1 MGVPL
6 VQIDTFQYHPSG
18 GVYPEQLVGAL
29 VTEGI
34 RSEGGHLVNAKGE
47 RFVNELDTR
56 DVVSS
61 SIIKECEEGRGVRTP
76 AGRLGVWLDTPLLD
90 VEHGT
95 GTLDKH
101 FPAMVR
107 QYERYQVDIRK
118 DPVLIYPTLHY
129 QNGGVKIDVKGET
142 PAHNLFVAG
151 EASGGLHGRNRLM
164 GNSLL
169 DLMVFGK
176 RAGQTAAERAKSS
189 QTSSCVIR
197 ADLTHGVASLYAT
210 SLEVNISLLCK
221 EGLKE
226 VETSILAKLSKTQ
239 RTIMNIHEFQA
250 KQLFAQFGI
259 PVPKGKEIKNARAAE
274 KWAAALETSV
284 YVVKA
289 QIHAGG
295 RGKAGGVKLTKNRE
309 EVPGLAQELIGKT
322 LVTHQTGPKGRKVR
336 RLLIEEGAGIEKEL
350 YLSLLVDRDSGFPTF
365 IASTEGGMEIEEVAE
380 HTPEKV
386 LKESIDPAV
395 GFQGYNGRNLAFGLG
410 LPDLEPAVVKPF
422 QQMLDNL
429 YRLFMEK
436 NASLV
441 EINPLVIT
449 TDKRLIALDGKVSFD
464 DNSLYKHPDVQKF
477 RDLHEEEPLEI
488 EAGKNNLNYVK
499 LDGDIGCMVN
509 GAGLAMATMDVIKLA
524 GSEPANFLDVG
535 GGATKETVAAGFRIL
550 LKDKKVKGV
559 FINIFGGI
567 VRCERIAHGVIDA
580 AKEVGIK
587 LPVVVRLQGTN
598 AEEGRKLLAESGL
611 KVEGVADLWEA
622 AQRIVALRKKKK

>member
-1 MGVPL
+1 
-6 VQIDTFQYHPSG
+6 
-18 GVYPEQLVGAL
+18 
-29 VTEGI
+29 
-34 RSEGGHLVNAKGE
+34 
-47 RFVNELDTR
+47 
-56 DVVSS
+56 
-61 SIIKECEEGRGVRTP
+61 
-76 AGRLGVWLDTPLLD
+76 
-90 VEHGT
+90 
-95 GTLDKH
+95 
-101 FPAMVR
+101 
-107 QYERYQVDIRK
+107 
-118 DPVLIYPTLHY
+118 
-129 QNGGVKIDVKGET
+129 
-142 PAHNLFVAG
+142 
-151 EASGGLHGRNRLM
+151 
-164 GNSLL
+164 
-169 DLMVFGK
+169 
-176 RAGQTAAERAKSS
+176 
-189 QTSSCVIR
+189 
-197 ADLTHGVASLYAT
+197 
-210 SLEVNISLLCK
+210 
-221 EGLKE
+221 
-226 VETSILAKLSKTQ
+226 
-239 RTIMNIHEFQA
+239 MNIHEFQA

-259 PVPKGKEIKNARAAE
+259 PVPKGKECKNPRAAE
-274 KWAAALETSV
+274 KWAAALQTPV

-309 EVPGLAQELIGKT
+309 EVPVIAKELIGKT

-336 RLLIEEGAGIEKEL
+336 RLLIEEGAGIAKEL
-350 YLSLLVDRDSGFPTF
+350 YLSLLVDRYTGWPTF
-365 IASTEGGMEIEEVAE
+365 IASTEGGMDIEEVAE

-410 LPDLEPAVVKPF
+410 LPTLEPAVVKPF
-422 QQMLDNL
+422 LQMLENL

-449 TDKRLIALDGKVSFD
+449 TDKRLVALDGKMTFD
-464 DNSLYKHPDVQKF
+464 DNALFKHSDVQAF
-477 RDLHEEEPLEI
+477 RDLNEEEPLEI
-488 EAGKNNLNYVK
+488 EAGKHNLNYVK

-550 LKDKKVKGV
+550 LKDKKVKGI

-580 AKEVGIK
+580 AKEVDIK

-611 KVEGVADLWEA
+611 KVEGIADLWEA
-622 AQRIVALRKKKK
+622 AQRIVALRKKK